1 MSGKHLALPTSGRYS
16 DEATEGRTPDCL
28 DEAALKGQ

>member
-1 MSGKHLALPTSGRYS
+1 MSGKRPALPPGRYS